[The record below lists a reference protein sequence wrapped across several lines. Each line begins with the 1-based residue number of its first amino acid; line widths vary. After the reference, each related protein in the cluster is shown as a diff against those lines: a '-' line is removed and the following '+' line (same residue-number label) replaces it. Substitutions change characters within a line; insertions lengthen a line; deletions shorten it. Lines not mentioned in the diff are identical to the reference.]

1 MDHYPSSS
9 DRRHRRHLPATLP
22 SPKLVRSRSTT
33 ETNPAITSPS
43 TTSLSR
49 SQRHDT
55 VSRSKSTT
63 KSRYPKTVS
72 VIEPDQYSTRKQSDG
87 LIRFLPRGESH
98 VERPRRSKPTPR
110 PNYNKQSR
118 PLSPSAWALSPGRP
132 TTNYLPIPPS
142 PPPAA
147 AAKPKR
153 RSSGGGGIIGVWKY
167 FKKGSSTTR
176 EDEDCRRKFRVMNG
190 TLVQW
195 RFANAK
201 TEAAAA
207 AVERVARAKLLHVW
221 VRIAEKRKKVTEKR
235 MEIQG
240 MKAGEKLSRMMSWQL
255 SQLTEWGK
263 MEGKNVVAVSRVS
276 RKLAAVSLKVPLS
289 DDVKG
294 EVESIE
300 EALKSAME
308 VMDGIQEHLSKFFL
322 QLETNLYLLTEL
334 TSSVEHQNDRLE
346 ETEKIVAV
354 LAHLLVSPWAF
365 LIFDPAHP
373 IL

>member
-1 MDHYPSSS
+1 MDHYPSS
-9 DRRHRRHLPATLP
+9 DRRHLPATLP

-55 VSRSKSTT
+55 VNRSKSTT

-72 VIEPDQYSTRKQSDG
+72 IIEPDQYSTRKQSDG

-98 VERPRRSKPTPR
+98 VEGPRRSKPTPR

-132 TTNYLPIPPS
+132 TTNYF
-142 PPPAA
+142 PAA

-176 EDEDCRRKFRVMNG
+176 EDEDCLRKFRVMNG

-201 TEAAAA
+201 AEAAAA

-221 VRIAEKRKKVTEKR
+221 VRIADKRKRVTEKR
-235 MEIQG
+235 MEIQR

-365 LIFDPAHP
+365 LILDPAHP
-373 IL
+373 VL